1 MLLNLLVALCCV
13 VWGFALGSVPTG
25 VIIGKVFF
33 GIDPREFGSHNSGG
47 TNTGRVLGK
56 KVGILVMVLDI
67 AKCVIVFWS
76 VWAFLRFGPINVADL
91 FDEGIL
97 YCYLAQTAAC
107 FGHCFS
113 PWLKFKGGKAVACFM
128 AIFGGS
134 SWFAFAISLVVF
146 FVTFLVI
153 FKKVMSKASILSGA
167 LLTLIAALFWIIT
180 LATNNSQLF
189 DWAMWNFGFGG
200 GVIFGWEMVVSMI
213 VAYVLLVIRHSQN
226 IQRIFN
232 GEEKALEWK

>member
-1 MLLNLLVALCCV
+1 MLINILVALSCI
-13 VWGFALGSVPTG
+13 VWGFLIGSIPTG

-33 GIDPREFGSHNSGG
+33 GKDPREFGSHNSGG

-67 AKCVIVFWS
+67 AKCVVVFWS
-76 VWAFLRFGPINVADL
+76 VWAFLRFGPINVLDL

-113 PWLKFKGGKAVACFM
+113 PWLGWRGGKAVACFM

-134 SWFAFAISLVVF
+134 SWFAFIISLIVF
-146 FVTFLVI
+146 FVTFMVV

-167 LLTLIAALFWIIT
+167 LLTLIAAIFWIVMLI
-180 LATNNSQLF
+180 ANNSQLF

-200 GVIFGWEMVVSMI
+200 GVIFGWEMVIAMAA
-213 VAYVLLVIRHSQN
+213 AYVLLVIRHSEN
-226 IQRIFN
+226 IKRIKN
-232 GEEKALEWK
+232 GEEKSLEWK

>member
-1 MLLNLLVALCCV
+1 MLLNVLVALSCI
-13 VWGFALGSVPTG
+13 VWGFLIGSIPTG

-33 GIDPREFGSHNSGG
+33 GKDPREFGSHNSGG

-67 AKCVIVFWS
+67 AKCVVVFWS
-76 VWAFLRFGPINVADL
+76 VWAFLRFGPISVADL

-113 PWLKFKGGKAVACFM
+113 PWLGFRGGKAVACFM

-134 SWFAFAISLVVF
+134 SWFAFIISLIVF
-146 FVTFLVI
+146 FVTFMVV
-153 FKKVMSKASILSGA
+153 FKKVMSKASILSGG
-167 LLTLIAALFWIIT
+167 LLTLIAAAFWLVMLI
-180 LATNNSQLF
+180 TNNSQLF

-200 GVIFGWEMVVSMI
+200 GVVFGWEMVIAMLA
-213 VAYVLLVIRHSQN
+213 AYILLVIRHREN
-226 IQRIFN
+226 IKRIKN
-232 GEEKALEWK
+232 GEEKSLEWK